1 MGKISKREIKQ
12 NLESI
17 PMDTLLLG
25 TKGKGK
31 LTHKQ
36 KEFAKGVAKGLTQS
50 DAYRQ
55 AYDTEGKPSIVNC
68 EASKLANNPKIAQ
81 VIEAYSQANLAKT
94 YHSPL
99 RLRELVIHQLTIHA
113 LSEEVP
119 PAQRIK
125 SLELLGK
132 LTEVGAFT
140 ERKESVVIHESS
152 KIKERLLNQ
161 LKTIIQGDITEVKDE
176 GDELLAKIAG
186 YRPSDG
192 DISDPT
198 TPPPP
203 ALDND
208 HPDHPIHT
216 IPLTQSDSDST
227 VLENSTTVVENSTK
241 EGVGGFKD
249 SGDGEDVD
257 YREVPPSKN
266 GSPGEE

>member
-1 MGKISKREIKQ
+1 
-12 NLESI
+12 
-17 PMDTLLLG
+17 MDTLLLG

-55 AYDTEGKPSIVNC
+55 AYDTEGKSSIVNC

-81 VIEAYSQANLAKT
+81 LIEAYSQANHAKE

-99 RLRELVIHQLTIHA
+99 RLRELVIHQLTMHA

-140 ERKESVVIHESS
+140 DRKESVVIHESS
-152 KIKERLLNQ
+152 KVKEKLLDQ
-161 LKTIIQGDITEVKDE
+161 LKTIINGDITEVNDE
-176 GDELLAKIAG
+176 GDELLAQLSG
-186 YRPSDG
+186 YRSSG
-192 DISDPT
+192 KAISDPT

-203 ALDND
+203 APESD
-208 HPDHPIHT
+208 HPDYPIHT
-216 IPLTQSDSDST
+216 IPHTESEDIST
-227 VLENSTTVVENSTK
+227 YTDINVSVK

-249 SGDGEDVD
+249 SVNDEDVD
-257 YREVPPSKN
+257 YREVPPSEN
-266 GSPGEE
+266 GSPVDGDGV